1 MADNWLFINKN
12 ARNVADM
19 KKGIPTPKL
28 AYVSDIEE
36 NHNDITD

>member
-1 MADNWLFINKN
+1 MADNALFNNKN

-19 KKGIPTPKL
+19 KKGISAPKL
-28 AYVSDIEE
+28 AYVSDIEA